1 MRTLSQSIQ
10 KGFFAYPYFVSEPLL
25 DNIRHE
31 EGFDGL
37 LKTARERQEAF
48 NAAFF

>member
-1 MRTLSQSIQ
+1 
-10 KGFFAYPYFVSEPLL
+10 L
-25 DNIRHE
+25 DNILDE

-48 NAAFF
+48 KAAFF